1 MQCALY
7 DAGCCRSCQ
16 WITQSVNEQLSAK
29 TADLHRLLAGLPV
42 EQWCAPIGG
51 PEQHF
56 RNKAKMVVSGSVE
69 KPLFGMLH
77 RDGTPVDLCG
87 CPLYPASFAP
97 VFSALK
103 PFIARAGLTPY
114 NAAN

>member
-7 DAGCCRSCQ
+7 DAGRCRSCQ

-87 CPLYPASFAP
+87 CPAVSRLLCPRIQRAKTFYCPCRTH
-97 VFSALK
+97 AL
-103 PFIARAGLTPY
+103 
-114 NAAN
+114 